1 MTAHHPPS
9 GYIEL
14 ERTVESILV
23 GQRHR
28 TDYGDLD
35 ELAASIE
42 REGLLQPIT
51 ITPDGVLVCGARR
64 LAAIRKLGWK
74 SVNVWVR
81 SGISDRLGQLLAE
94 QDDNVLH
101 KPLTPLEAAALYRE
115 LKTLM
120 AEDAARRQATTRFSS
135 DRQPVPDGVGK
146 FPTPSKRPVRAD
158 EQAAA
163 MIPGGASYK
172 THEKISYLQQ
182 IADNTDQPPTCVN
195 GRKQNWQASRTAPPS
210 IPPTAASAPTST
222 NTAQSTQQGMR
233 SCISLLPT
241 PSHASRREAVQETP
255 RATTASGRDDGEV
268 VRYPV
273 RAFVHTWTELAD
285 WWTHYDIDELA
296 RELDDEQFETFLAT
310 VEGTRRFAA
319 ELRAARTGLNADDAA
334 LTGRA
339 RLRASDHA
347 QTDHGGHGRT

>member
-1 MTAHHPPS
+1 MTTHQPPS

-101 KPLTPLEAAALYRE
+101 KPLTSLEAAALYRE

-146 FPTPSKRPVRAD
+146 FPTPSKRPLRAD

-182 IADNTDQPPTCVN
+182 IADDTDQPADLRERAKAELAGIEN
-195 GRKQNWQASRTAPPS
+195 GAPVDPAYRRIRADIDQHSAQHSTRDAQLHQLAADALARIQAEKQSKKRLGP
-210 IPPTAASAPTST
+210 
-222 NTAQSTQQGMR
+222 
-233 SCISLLPT
+233 
-241 PSHASRREAVQETP
+241 RRVRLA
-255 RATTASGRDDGEV
+255 DDGEV

-273 RAFVHTWTELAD
+273 RAFVHTWTELTG

-310 VEGTRRFAA
+310 VEGTRRFAD
-319 ELRAARTGLNADDAA
+319 ELRAARTRLSADDAA
-334 LTGRA
+334 LTR
-339 RLRASDHA
+339 RPQLRAL
-347 QTDHGGHGRT
+347 

>member
-182 IADNTDQPPTCVN
+182 IADNTDQPADLRERAKAELAGIEDGAPVDPAYRRIRADIDQHSAEHST
-195 GRKQNWQASRTAPPS
+195 RDAQLHQLAADALARIQAEKQSKK
-210 IPPTAASAPTST
+210 
-222 NTAQSTQQGMR
+222 
-233 SCISLLPT
+233 
-241 PSHASRREAVQETP
+241 RRGP
-255 RATTASGRDDGEV
+255 RPVRPADDGEV

-339 RLRASDHA
+339 RLRAL
-347 QTDHGGHGRT
+347 